1 MPTAATALVFIP
13 VLFRDPA
20 TMGTVPGEW
29 LAALLL
35 AGPVTAYFASRLSGK
50 PRDATA
56 SILVGLPQLPL
67 ILLLSTANIW
77 LEVQRGHLLGGSGED
92 AMAYVIG
99 TPIAFMVGTI
109 LMTVVAA
116 AARLGARPASRALCL
131 DEGPAGMSSSRSR
144 THGVHAD

>member
-1 MPTAATALVFIP
+1 MALVPTAATALVFIP

-20 TMGTVPGEW
+20 TMGAVPGEW

-77 LEVQRGHLLGGSGED
+77 LDVQRGHLLGGSGED

-109 LMTVVAA
+109 LMTLVAA
-116 AARLGARPASRALCL
+116 AARLGARPASRGALP
-131 DEGPAGMSSSRSR
+131 G
-144 THGVHAD
+144 